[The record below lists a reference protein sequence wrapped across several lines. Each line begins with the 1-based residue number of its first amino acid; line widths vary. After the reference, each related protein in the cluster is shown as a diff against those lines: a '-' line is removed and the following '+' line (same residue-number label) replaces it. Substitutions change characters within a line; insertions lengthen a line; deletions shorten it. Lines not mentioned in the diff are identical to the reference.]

1 MKSFRSNED
10 SGVVCQKVECRA
22 NDIPC
27 ILNLTKSIQWQHVSL
42 PTMPFV
48 SGPTDVINVQTI
60 AYSVHPNNDFKIVAG
75 NDADLFDVIRQPGFT
90 DRGRRCMFLYCIV
103 FKYLYSVPQQ
113 P

>member
-27 ILNLTKSIQWQHVSL
+27 ILNLTESIQLQHVSL

-103 FKYLYSVPQQ
+103 FKYLYSV
-113 P
+113 